1 MMICVFFF
9 SQFCDVAMTLVAV
22 TITHKGNQP
31 NFAIIGQRGKWK
43 ILRILLYFGDLLE
56 SIV

>member
-1 MMICVFFF
+1 MICVFFF